1 MAFVLVEDRRK
12 TGAQILRKYDKSRF
26 PGVFPKDLLQVSRTA
41 EGLQVNGRKYELVR
55 EEQGGE
61 GLPDRRVA
69 APALS
74 LEAVR
79 RLEAEQKEAAARLEE
94 WQQREEGFAK
104 GHLFLDDALRDV
116 LKNAFKRVRADMTSL
131 QIESQEL
138 GHAAGLR

>member
-1 MAFVLVEDRRK
+1 MTNRVFRR
-12 TGAQILRKYDKSRF
+12 S
-26 PGVFPKDLLQVSRTA
+26 
-41 EGLQVNGRKYELVR
+41 
-55 EEQGGE
+55 GE
-61 GLPDRRVA
+61 P
-69 APALS
+69 
-74 LEAVR
+74 
-79 RLEAEQKEAAARLEE
+79 RLEE